1 MAMAKTRCPPRTP
14 RHRVTWPSSPRGH
27 APAAGRT
34 CPRRPRPRRTPFRTL
49 QRELVI
55 FTGLRVIY
63 VDNMLI
69 YIYACIIHIYIY
81 VLYHIYIYMNVT
93 YTQITS
99 QEPYPNYRRKVTN
112 LRFFRW
118 SNDKRVNT
126 PRDFREA
133 KDISFTTGIQ
143 WVLRCKALRCKTY
156 GTHFFGGMTI
166 HTRWCPIIS

>member
-14 RHRVTWPSSPRGH
+14 RHRATWPSSPRGH

-69 YIYACIIHIYIY
+69 YIYVLYIYIY
-81 VLYHIYIYMNVT
+81 VLYHIYICM
-93 YTQITS
+93 
-99 QEPYPNYRRKVTN
+99 
-112 LRFFRW
+112 LH
-118 SNDKRVNT
+118 T
-126 PRDFREA
+126 P
-133 KDISFTTGIQ
+133 KSHH
-143 WVLRCKALRCKTY
+143 KN
-156 GTHFFGGMTI
+156 
-166 HTRWCPIIS
+166 HTRITEEKSRIYASSGDQMTSVSTPLVTFARQKT

>member
-14 RHRVTWPSSPRGH
+14 RHRATWPSSPRGH

-69 YIYACIIHIYIY
+69 YIYMYYTYIYICT
-81 VLYHIYIYMNVT
+81 ISYIYMHVT

-133 KDISFTTGIQ
+133 KDISFT
-143 WVLRCKALRCKTY
+143 KTY